1 MGTNTINTRKSRKP
15 ENHRPAK
22 LSFEKN
28 PGSSLLKKN
37 HEVCGAE
44 GSAERS
50 LWPSVMK
57 RIALTLQNVVCI
69 SWDDAYKVFRT
80 VLGTYSMFN
89 SSCGRTYY
97 CLLFL
102 LNTTDY
108 LLINHQMLLIICA
121 IKIFTLIQVWTQWT
135 GIYKFLICW
144 WYWECI
150 AAGTY
155 TEINNWRLVWKED
168 MASLG

>member
-15 ENHRPAK
+15 ENHRPAE

-57 RIALTLQNVVCI
+57 RIALTLQNVMCI

-80 VLGTYSMFN
+80 VLGTTQCSIAVVD
-89 SSCGRTYY
+89 
-97 CLLFL
+97 LLL
-102 LNTTDY
+102 LIILTDY
-108 LLINHQMLLIICA
+108 LLINYQALLIICT
-121 IKIFTLIQVWTQWT
+121 IKIFTLIPVWTQWT
-135 GIYKFLICW
+135 GIYKCLICW

-155 TEINNWRLVWKED
+155 TEINNRWLVWKED